1 MDLSTVGLCG
11 SDMLDI
17 VHVVLIIC
25 CMCFPHLFFPASVDM
40 SGLSTSIVDLVE
52 NSLNGTNYHFIVNC
66 AFRDPEEDRRKGR
79 SGTSYHCKGRAL
91 DLSTS
96 GLSGSD
102 RRNIVLRFMKAG
114 LTVGLYKTFIH
125 VDNRDNPIL
134 FYGE

>member
-1 MDLSTVGLCG
+1 
-11 SDMLDI
+11 MLDI

-25 CMCFPHLFFPASVDM
+25 SMCHLHLFFPASVDT
-40 SGLSTSIVDLVE
+40 SGLSPSFVELVE
-52 NSLNGTNYHFIVNC
+52 NLLYGTPYYFTVNC

-96 GLSGSD
+96 GFNGSD
-102 RRNIVLRFMKAG
+102 RRNIVLRFMNAG
-114 LTVGLYKTFIH
+114 LTVGIYKTFLHI
-125 VDNRDNPIL
+125 DNREIPIL